1 MSLNR
6 EIFVCIDCE
15 TTGLDLEKDA
25 IIEVAV
31 TKFSLDAIIDQFE
44 TLIDPRRDIPQESI
58 QIHHITAEM
67 IEGKPLIQ
75 EMLPAI
81 LELVGRHIIVGHG
94 VKFDIEMLARSA
106 ERHQISHKIRNNR
119 FIDTLRMARS
129 YGESPINSLEQLRKH
144 FNIEP
149 EGAHRAMSDVIVNMG
164 VFRHLCRDYRSVEE
178 IFNMLARPILMK
190 TMPLGKH
197 KGRLLREIPL
207 DYLQWAANKEFDQD
221 LIFSIRSELK
231 RRKKGNLFTQA
242 ANPFN
247 DLCKGW

>member
-1 MSLNR
+1 MKYLNR

-15 TTGLDLEKDA
+15 TTGLDLDKDA

-31 TKFSLDAIIDQFE
+31 TKFSLETVIEEFE
-44 TLIDPRRDIPQESI
+44 TLIDPKRDIPPESI
-58 QIHHITAEM
+58 QIHHITPEM
-67 IEGKPLIQ
+67 VDGKPMIQ
-75 EMLPAI
+75 EMLPSI
-81 LELVGRHIIVGHG
+81 LEIVGRHIIVGHG
-94 VKFDIEMLARSA
+94 VKFDIEMLARAA
-106 ERHQISHKIRNNR
+106 EKHEIPTHIRHNR
-119 FIDTLRMARS
+119 IIDTLRMARS
-129 YGESPINSLEQLRKH
+129 YGESPINSLEQLRRH

-178 IFNMLARPILMK
+178 IFEVLARPILMK

-197 KGRLLREIPL
+197 KGRSLKEVPL

-247 DLCKGW
+247 DLSRS